1 MIGAIIIDA
10 EKETEIASISH
21 WGRNFCI
28 PSMMICFLILG
39 EKINKPVIAQI
50 DIKKPAECNK
60 DGSNINITIITAL
73 SVLIEY
79 CFLPDN

>member
-28 PSMMICFLILG
+28 PSMMICFLIYG
-39 EKINKPVIAQI
+39 EKINKPVIAKI

-73 SVLIEY
+73 NVLIEY